1 VTADGNAVRV
11 SFNGGRRGTAARP
24 TRDQKALLAD
34 ARHVGATTEQQK
46 HFELAAIDRS
56 LFSKQNNGEPGV
68 AATRRAGVLDGAGI
82 TRSSARTPDR
92 TAQSGDEVT
101 TGANA
106 RPVAVPEIEG
116 AQDEQ
121 VPAAK

>member
-1 VTADGNAVRV
+1 
-11 SFNGGRRGTAARP
+11 
-24 TRDQKALLAD
+24 
-34 ARHVGATTEQQK
+34 
-46 HFELAAIDRS
+46 
-56 LFSKQNNGEPGV
+56 
-68 AATRRAGVLDGAGI
+68 VLDGAGI
-82 TRSSARTPDR
+82 TRSSARTDR

-116 AQDEQ
+116 AQGEQ